1 MLYTVTFTINIPQ
14 ILAYIPYMD
23 PIGYIYICTN
33 QTCGCFVKW
42 VYPQSSILIG
52 VSIVNHPAI
61 GAPPFMENAIHETM
75 LKDSFVLYPF
85 HPMSIFSHREG
96 CFALQSFGSNFS
108 SRRLADG
115 SLQGS
120 WMVQFMQH
128 TSYNWREN
136 KGCLKIK
143 LWEL

>member
-1 MLYTVTFTINIPQ
+1 MYAIYGNIYHQYTPNVSIHTIHGSYRI
-14 ILAYIPYMD
+14 
-23 PIGYIYICTN
+23 YIYICTK

-128 TSYNWREN
+128 TSYN
-136 KGCLKIK
+136 
-143 LWEL
+143 